1 VPDKKYQLSQW
12 LRLPVFEAFLTRL
25 LYLLCCFVCFCRWL
39 PRVLALI
46 MFRYSADAL
55 TGRGLSD
62 ELVVE
67 RVYCCG
73 HLGLL
78 QIHPAEN
85 GLPSPWLI
93 RTIRTSQLRHSFT
106 IVSTNTI
113 RATNANQAFTEG
125 KK

>member
-1 VPDKKYQLSQW
+1 VPDKNTSCNNDFACLFLK
-12 LRLPVFEAFLTRL
+12 AFQTRH
-25 LYLLCCFVCFCRWL
+25 CIFVV
-39 PRVLALI
+39 VLFVSADGCAASSALI
-46 MFRYSADAL
+46 MFRYSAVAPK
-55 TGRGLSD
+55 GLSD

-67 RVYCCG
+67 RAYCCG
-73 HLGLL
+73 RVGLL

-113 RATNANQAFTEG
+113 RATNANQAFTDG